1 MGHGFLIAGRGS
13 LLALRRPRLSVAD
26 REHAESPCRIEI
38 NQAVRW
44 NLMVRNIAALVDLPR
59 ISKHEVQVLAPD
71 QAKAFV
77 KAADANRLGAL
88 FLVALAVGLRSA
100 SRF

>member
-1 MGHGFLIAGRGS
+1 
-13 LLALRRPRLSVAD
+13 
-26 REHAESPCRIEI
+26 
-38 NQAVRW
+38 
-44 NLMVRNIAALVDLPR
+44 MVRNIAALVDLPR

-77 KAADANRLGAL
+77 KAADANRPGAL